1 VVAAERSESSGRR
14 AAQFPERSTNVKSAA
29 SKPPATRPALKNAL
43 AAKAKNKP
51 PEQTFQEVKY
61 LRYLVEQEIPI
72 CVKLVDN
79 EEVSGIV
86 EFYDKGFIRITRE
99 GAPNLFI
106 FKHDIKYLYELET

>member
-1 VVAAERSESSGRR
+1 
-14 AAQFPERSTNVKSAA
+14 VKPAA
-29 SKPPATRPALKNAL
+29 SKPPATKTALKSAS

-61 LRYLVEQEIPI
+61 LRYLVEHEIPV

-86 EFYDKGFIRITRE
+86 EFYDQGFIRITRE
-99 GAPNLFI
+99 GAPNLFV
-106 FKHDIKYLYELET
+106 FKHDIKYLFELEK